1 MNLAKSI
8 RNISKKE
15 AIQSYEDLKKWEGNP
30 GLGRAGLKT
39 LDYYF
44 FHNRLKTKTK
54 NISFYDAMKDPS
66 SVKHLYSLSKK
77 YKKKGKN
84 TQKNRYSVFQ
94 LYYGSVNQFRPV
106 VAKWIYET
114 LKPASILDFSAGW
127 GGRCLAAIS
136 LNIPYTGIDTNLQLK
151 KGYADMIHTFQG
163 KAHILFQP
171 AEQVDYSKLNYDLCF
186 TSPPYYTI
194 EKYEH
199 MPSYPTKQ
207 DFNNNFLIPVI
218 QQVWKYLKI
227 NGNLAL
233 NIPDDMYAVIKPHL
247 PVKAYKLPLP
257 MANKNMNAY
266 TEFIYIWK
274 KSQ

>member
-15 AIQSYEDLKKWEGNP
+15 AIQSYEDLKQWEGNP

-66 SVKHLYSLSKK
+66 TVKHLDSLSKK
-77 YKKKGKN
+77 YKKKSKN

-114 LKPASILDFSAGW
+114 LKPTSILDFSAGW

-136 LNIPYTGIDTNLQLK
+136 LHIPYTGIDTNFHLK

-171 AEQVDYSKLNYDLCF
+171 AEQVDYSKLHYDLCF

-233 NIPDDMYAVIKPHL
+233 NIPEDMYAIIKPHL